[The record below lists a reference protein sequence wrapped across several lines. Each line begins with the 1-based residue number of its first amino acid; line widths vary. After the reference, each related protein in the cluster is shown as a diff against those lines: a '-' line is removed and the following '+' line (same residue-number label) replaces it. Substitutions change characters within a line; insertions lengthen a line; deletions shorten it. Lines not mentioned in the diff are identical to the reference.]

1 LAFILD
7 RQTSLPA
14 IICSLQGGVEI
25 EDGST
30 IFYNT
35 N

>member
-25 EDGST
+25 EDVDQKD
-30 IFYNT
+30 INVY
-35 N
+35 